1 MTVQEIISE
10 IPRLTFAERASVVE
24 TYAKSL
30 KTDAELLKVRIYRGA
45 SVDEVRGAIKFLNG
59 HVPNDEEV
67 DELRFEALSEK
78 YLR

>member
-10 IPRLTFAERASVVE
+10 IPRLTFAERATVVE

-30 KTDAELLKVRIYRGA
+30 KSDAELCEVRMYRGA
-45 SVDEVRGAIKFLNG
+45 SVEEVRGAIKFSNG
-59 HVPNDEEV
+59 RVPDDAEV
-67 DELRFEALSEK
+67 DKLRFEALSEK